1 MKARFV
7 IAALLSGAFFVS
19 SAAAEPPIVFVTVV
33 YARYKDMDKWAKNYD
48 PCVEYCEADFAKLV
62 KAARAKKM
70 IDYDPICQCQHG
82 GEKYMMFTGSR
93 GETDNDYR
101 ATIMKLGNARGT
113 WVLLL
118 RWVGGDWKIHDVLET
133 RNGKQV
139 SVRQRLSSA
148 VT

>member
-7 IAALLSGAFFVS
+7 FAALLSGAFFMP
-19 SAAAEPPIVFVTVV
+19 SAAAEPPTVFVNLL
-33 YARYKDMDKWAKNYD
+33 YARYQGMDKWAKKYD

-62 KAARAKKM
+62 KAARGKKL

-101 ATIMKLGNARGT
+101 ATIVKLGNARGT
-113 WVLLL
+113 WILLL
-118 RWVGGDWKIHDVLET
+118 HWVDGDWKIHDVLET

-139 SVRQRLSSA
+139 SVRQRLSGA